1 MLVDARLKYYQTFP
15 SIIRNILTDQNV
27 SSMLVAKC
35 KFNAC

>member
-27 SSMLVAKC
+27 SSMLVDVSKHYP
-35 KFNAC
+35 

>member
-27 SSMLVAKC
+27 SSMLVG